1 MDTDFH
7 FTLLENGLDF
17 VRSCLEHL
25 NAAQRTTENAGQKRH
40 LKYALIHLCSGI
52 ELVLKERLRQ
62 EDWRLVF
69 QNQDD
74 ATEEAYETG
83 EFFSVDFKALQN
95 RLEDDCG
102 IDLTS
107 GQKAELKSFRSR
119 RNKVEHFNVV
129 DTLLAMQ
136 SSTAK
141 MVSFLVDFIDQNFEV
156 DEFEEE
162 EQELL
167 TEIRNSLGS
176 CAAVVQER
184 VALIEPEVMGLHSVI
199 QCPSCL
205 QMAMNADGGAVRCLF
220 CFFAPDPC
228 DAAEEYVINVLGYP
242 SRFEVEKDGGEWPV
256 RTCPECGHD
265 TFVTAV
271 PGRHD
276 SRDFYCFTCGYE
288 NGSEQMELCHD
299 CGEYYDHDGEAGSHI
314 CAECFHAKVSR
325 DD

>member
-1 MDTDFH
+1 MNTDFRY
-7 FTLLENGLDF
+7 TLLENGLDF

-25 NAAQRTTENAGQKRH
+25 KAAQEAKENNGQKRH

-69 QNQDD
+69 ADQDK
-74 ATEEAYETG
+74 ATEEAYESG
-83 EFFSVDFKALQN
+83 EFFSVDFKALQS

-102 IDLTS
+102 IDLTPE
-107 GQKAELKSFRSR
+107 QKADLKTFRSR

-156 DEFEEE
+156 ENFEEE
-162 EQELL
+162 ELELL
-167 TEIRNSLGS
+167 TEIRSNLSS

-184 VALIEPEVMGLHSVI
+184 VTLIEPEVKQLYSVI
-199 QCPSCL
+199 RCPSCL
-205 QMAMNADGGAVRCLF
+205 QIAMSADGGKVRCLF
-220 CFFAPDPC
+220 CFSGPDPS
-228 DAAEEYVINVLGYP
+228 DAADEYVTNVLGYP
-242 SRFEVEKDGGEWPV
+242 SSFEVEKDGGDWPV
-256 RTCPECGHD
+256 RTCPECGD
-265 TFVTAV
+265 ETFVTEV
-271 PGRHD
+271 PD
-276 SRDFYCFTCGYE
+276 SSGNFYCFNCGYE
-288 NGSEQMELCHD
+288 NSPEQMERCND
-299 CGEYYDHDGEAGSHI
+299 CGEYYDHDGEPGCHI
-314 CAECFHAKVSR
+314 CSDCFNARVSR